1 MMKIAE
7 ELHQSTTAL
16 TIQQACPCPIN
27 ILDMCMAPGGF
38 LKTALNKNPGS
49 RALAFSLP
57 ITCGGHRSRLPKSPS
72 IELRFLDITL
82 LATDMGV
89 EQIPKSN
96 QLFELAIC
104 DGQVLRKHERAAYR
118 EVREAR
124 RLTVTQLSLGLQ
136 FLRPGGTMILLLHKL
151 EAWDTVTLV
160 YTFSQFSSVQLFKP
174 KSGHAKR
181 SSFYM
186 VATGIQSQSDKALRA
201 INRWKRI
208 WRVATFG
215 SDDEYREELRKEDL
229 QVETVI
235 ERFGQELVA
244 LGNEIWK
251 VQANALKKAPFVKSI
266 V

>member
-1 MMKIAE
+1 
-7 ELHQSTTAL
+7 
-16 TIQQACPCPIN
+16 
-27 ILDMCMAPGGF
+27 
-38 LKTALNKNPGS
+38 
-49 RALAFSLP
+49 
-57 ITCGGHRSRLPKSPS
+57 
-72 IELRFLDITL
+72 
-82 LATDMGV
+82 MGV
-89 EQIPKSN
+89 EQIPQGHSDAKNFLPRQFESN